1 MVVGAAKGNLARHM
15 PIDGNNVPIYT
26 HRMGVF
32 EQVNYAAQLCQTLTF
47 TFTKLSVLFLYQRIF
62 TGDIFRRALYIMY
75 SIVIMWGIAFFFC
88 NLLQCWPISTNW
100 ALFGYD
106 PNSCIETTTMYLAQS
121 WSDVLTDV
129 MILSMP
135 APCIWALQMSTKHKI
150 GVIAIFLT
158 GILTVGAGVAKLVV
172 YYHIQ
177 YESLVVGNPDISYI
191 LTPSLYWPMVES
203 SLGIVGACLPLLRPL
218 FTDGSRT
225 RVVRKLRYV
234 SSSKEK
240 GSSEGAGTT
249 AVNSSNANSGKHV
262 SGGTYNTSK
271 NRSSG
276 ATYNSNHRTGM
287 PYNEHHNK

>member
-1 MVVGAAKGNLARHM
+1 MA
-15 PIDGNNVPIYT
+15 IDEHGIPIYT
-26 HRMGVF
+26 YRVGVF
-32 EQVNYAAQLCQTLTF
+32 EQVNYAAQLTQTLTF
-47 TFTKLSVLFLYQRIF
+47 GFTKLSVLFLYRRIF
-62 TGDIFRRALYIMY
+62 TGDIFRRALWIMY
-75 SIVIMWGIAFFFC
+75 SIVAMWTIAFFFC

-106 PNSCIETTTMYLAQS
+106 PANCIETTTMYLAQS

-135 APCIWALQMSTKHKI
+135 APCIWALQMSTKHKF
-150 GVIAIFLT
+150 GVIGIFLT
-158 GILTVGAGVAKLVV
+158 GFLTVGAGVAKLVV

-177 YESLVVGNPDISYI
+177 YESLVLSNPDISYL

-234 SSSKEK
+234 SGGNSKEK

-249 AVNSSNANSGKHV
+249 AVNSSNAASGKHI
-262 SGGTYNTSK
+262 SGGTYSSNT
-271 NRSSG
+271 NRASEAIYGSNYHSG
-276 ATYNSNHRTGM
+276 IH
-287 PYNEHHNK
+287 YNEHHNK